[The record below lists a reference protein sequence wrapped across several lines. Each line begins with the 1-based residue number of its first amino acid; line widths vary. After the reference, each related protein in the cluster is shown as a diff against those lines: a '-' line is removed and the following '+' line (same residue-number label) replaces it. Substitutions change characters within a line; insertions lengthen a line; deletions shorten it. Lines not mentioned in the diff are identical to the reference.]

1 VILSLAHTPFPE
13 LPDIKGS
20 IADALN
26 ETANEAREV
35 AIDAT
40 AAKFN
45 ISHFVLRKSVGIT
58 YARSYRLVAYL
69 KFIGKR
75 IALINF
81 PVHQTSSGVT
91 AQIERGRQKIYKH
104 AFIRKSKTGKE
115 NVFIRVEAMEYTKD
129 MLKEKKRRSGY
140 LYNNSYGEF
149 HDKHGYPITT
159 IKGISI
165 PDMLQNKDVKARV
178 IESIA
183 RLLPQ
188 SMDKFTRI

>member
-1 VILSLAHTPFPE
+1 VKLSLTHTPFPE
-13 LPDIKGS
+13 LPDIKGNIS
-20 IADALN
+20 DAIN
-26 ETANEAREV
+26 ETANDAREV
-35 AIDAT
+35 AIDAA

-45 ISHFVLRKSVGIT
+45 VSHFEVRKSVGIT
-58 YARSYRLVAYL
+58 YARPHNLVAYL

-81 PVHQTSSGVT
+81 PAHQTSSGVT

-104 AFIRKSKTGKE
+104 AFIRRAKSGKE
-115 NVFIRVEAMEYTKD
+115 NVFIRVEALSQAQRSAAQKR
-129 MLKEKKRRSGY
+129 KKRTLTSGQ
-140 LYNNSYGEF
+140 N
-149 HDKHGYPITT
+149 KHGYPITT
-159 IKGISI
+159 IKGVSI

-188 SMDKFTRI
+188 AMDKFTRI